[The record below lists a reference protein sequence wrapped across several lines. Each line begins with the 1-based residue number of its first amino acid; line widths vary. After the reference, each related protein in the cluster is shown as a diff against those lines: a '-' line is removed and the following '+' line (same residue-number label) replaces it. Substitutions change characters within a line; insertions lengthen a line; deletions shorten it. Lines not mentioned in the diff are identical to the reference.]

1 MALDP
6 SKFEQQQFGTAGAEG
21 VNQLNHV
28 PKVHKQN
35 VNTYTFSPPPV
46 LLGSNSISTGGTA
59 SMCQATP

>member
-1 MALDP
+1 MALNP
-6 SKFEQQQFGTAGAEG
+6 SKIEQQQFGTAGAEK

-35 VNTYTFSPPPV
+35 VNTYTFSPPV

-59 SMCQATP
+59 TMCQATP